1 MKDIMIIVT
10 IALAAISLAALG
22 PGSVGASVTDHWYEG
37 TVEKVG
43 PDGLTV
49 KVSGYRI
56 GTLYRRP
63 PPSVEVGSSKI
74 PGHVL
79 SRIRPGD
86 HVEFKQ
92 VRRSTEGKELDL
104 IESFLLLEAAEP
116 DHLALFYGDP
126 IDFPLPDR
134 FVARSSEKGGAARI
148 RMIRFEPIG
157 RTEDG
162 LFNKNRLI
170 LTMTAEDKELS
181 YRLEPGTFAAQEGVT
196 VGFYF
201 AYAVL
206 PGAMG
211 TGSRNHARLLI
222 TGRSGETPDLKRVEV
237 GPKGGDRR
245 NREADRMLA
254 RADDLFISGN
264 FKGARSEYL
273 KALQIDPASPRA
285 HVGMGKACRAEHI
298 LDKAEQHFRKAIE
311 IDPSYYP
318 AYRGLAQVAE
328 AQGDDA
334 EALDA
339 LRRYLE
345 LGQADGGLG
354 PEAVKEAEA
363 KIEALEA
370 GRKEQK

>member
-1 MKDIMIIVT
+1 MKDFMTMIAIV
-10 IALAAISLAALG
+10 LAAVGLAALA
-22 PGSVGASVTDHWYEG
+22 PEPAGASVQDHWYEG
-37 TVEKVG
+37 TIESVD

-49 KVSGYRI
+49 KVSEYRV

-86 HVEFKQ
+86 RVEFKQ
-92 VRRSTEGKELDL
+92 IRRSTQEKEIDL
-104 IESFLLLEAAEP
+104 IESFLLLEATEP
-116 DHLALFYGDP
+116 NHLALFYGDP

-134 FVARSSEKGGAARI
+134 FVARASQKGGTARI

-162 LFNKNRLI
+162 LFNKNRLV

-181 YRLEPGTFAAQEGVT
+181 FRLEPGTYADQEGVT

-222 TGRSGETPDLKRVEV
+222 TGRSGEIPDLKRVET
-237 GPKGGDRR
+237 GPKGGDRG
-245 NREADRMLA
+245 NREVDRMLA
-254 RADDLFISGN
+254 RADELFMSGD

-273 KALQIDPASPRA
+273 RILQAEPASPRA
-285 HVGMGKACRAEHI
+285 HVGMGKAYRAEHI
-298 LDKAEQHFRKAIE
+298 LAKAEQHFRKAIAV
-311 IDPSYYP
+311 DPSHYP

-328 AQGDDA
+328 ARGDNA
-334 EALDA
+334 AALDT

-345 LGQADGGLG
+345 LGGADGGLG
-354 PEAVKEAEA
+354 PEAITEVEA

-370 GRKEQK
+370 GRKEKK